1 MAAVT
6 APALAEAAE
15 ELDILFHDEA
25 VLVLNKPSGLLS
37 VPGRRPE
44 NKDSLALRAQR
55 WFDGARTVHR
65 LDWET
70 SGVSVLAL
78 DAAVHRELS
87 RQFHDREVEKSYIAI
102 VAGHLMP
109 DEGEVALPLI
119 CDWPNRPRQMVDH
132 ENGRSALTRWQVV
145 YREID
150 RTWLRLFP
158 VTGRSHQLRVHMQA
172 LGHPIL
178 GDRLYADHHALHRAE
193 RLQLHAERLTFSH
206 PQRRERVTFYSPCP
220 F

>member
-1 MAAVT
+1 MVTEVAV
-6 APALAEAAE
+6 ADAAE
-15 ELDILFHDEA
+15 ELDILFQDEA
-25 VLVLNKPSGLLS
+25 LLVLDKPSGLLS
-37 VPGRRPE
+37 VPGRSPQH
-44 NKDSLALRAQR
+44 KDSLALRAQR
-55 WFDGARTVHR
+55 WFEGARTVHR

-78 DAAVHRELS
+78 DADVHRELS

-102 VAGHLMP
+102 VAGHVYP

-119 CDWPNRPRQMVDH
+119 CDWPNRPKQMVDH
-132 ENGRSALTRWQVV
+132 ENGRHALTRWQVI

-150 RTWLRLFP
+150 RTWMRLRP
-158 VTGRSHQLRVHMQA
+158 ITGRSHQLRVHMQA

-178 GDRLYADHHALHRAE
+178 GDRLYADLEALHMAD
-193 RLQLHAERLTFSH
+193 RLQLHAERLAVTH
-206 PQRRERVTFYSPCP
+206 PQSGERVTFYSPSP

>member
-1 MAAVT
+1 MVVDT
-6 APALAEAAE
+6 APVLAEAAE

-25 VLVLNKPSGLLS
+25 VLVLDKPSGLLS
-37 VPGRRPE
+37 VPGRLPQ

-78 DAAVHRELS
+78 DAAIHRELS

-102 VAGHLMP
+102 VAGHVLP
-109 DEGEVALPLI
+109 DEGEVALPLM
-119 CDWPNRPRQMVDH
+119 CDWPNRPRQIVDH
-132 ENGRSALTRWQVV
+132 ENGRDALTRWQVV

-178 GDRLYADHHALHRAE
+178 GDRLYADRYALHRAE
-193 RLQLHAERLTFSH
+193 RLQLHAERLTFTH
-206 PQRRERVTFYSPCP
+206 PLHGERVTFYSPCP